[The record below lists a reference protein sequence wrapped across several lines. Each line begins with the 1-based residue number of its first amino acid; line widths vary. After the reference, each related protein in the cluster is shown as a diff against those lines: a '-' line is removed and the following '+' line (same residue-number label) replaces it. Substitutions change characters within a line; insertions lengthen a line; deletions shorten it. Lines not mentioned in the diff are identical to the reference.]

1 MIRVAAF
8 LMILSALAPF
18 QALAQSKE
26 NPLAGFVLSS
36 GGSGE
41 TSAIEWPGR
50 FSGYTNYWQ
59 TIAWTWHQY
68 GNLFIMGQ
76 PDVGS
81 AIDQNRADITEEL
94 GLPGL
99 VLVEGFLDSWL
110 RSDPF
115 ELENP
120 GEDALGRALAQTD
133 VLAWIKLETKDGVT
147 FSGPLYERLSRFSGD
162 YWHPQ
167 IAVPGSHQYWSALGH
182 ELLVCALSK
191 GDRRFFAVAYRA
203 EADRL
208 RFRELLAG
216 LREVVGR
223 YDIHRGWFGT
233 GTLLHSVTCHPG
245 HPLEVIGRGLEQGND
260 WFTFSGYMDFLML
273 KQLPEW
279 LGKVGLNI
287 PVDVGTGKATHSLG
301 TVAYGLENYDGFKI
315 QDMPTEEEWIKFVKD
330 RGGHVFRPV
339 WAPDCDKYK
348 YDGQIGI
355 DGNKKQIDTE
365 DVPFILQTGL
375 IKDEAP
381 ACMVLFAEKG
391 RRWTR
396 DEMWRAIL
404 GRKAVGVLPQGR
416 MMGPARFRCAL
427 QLLLLDRVYLEK
439 VFGDVVQIEAGLR
452 HYELEVKP
460 SNRTGAALPVALEV
474 KTGPE
479 LEVVFEGTSNRAV
492 RRTERTVEIPLE
504 PGRGSWAYAFR
515 IRPTAAAMGQ
525 ANPILVELRW
535 KGGLKRTMA
544 VLDLPPAVSVHK
556 LLHGFAPEVVY
567 PVSVHNF
574 TEAKSYPVEVRV
586 YAKDRPETLVLA
598 TAQTGTAATGEHQ
611 ALEFKLP
618 LRAGSYVVKTTALG
632 VTAETQL
639 GVGEPA
645 GQVTVT
651 PVDLNG
657 DGLMEYRLENDKVR
671 VTLLAIGARVIEYIV
686 KEKNDN
692 VLFKLWPDKEYSDRR
707 PFRERGFYP
716 YGGFEDFLGQASIET
731 HKVYDAEVFKSGG
744 SSVSVRMMADYYGNR
759 MEKIFTLDGASPLLE
774 VRFAIEFRNPELNM
788 LGPQPILALGEK
800 HWTEDV
806 FVVPARAGRREVR
819 MRPEE
824 YFGEVFFLKEGWN
837 AGRDT
842 VEDVSFVGAFPVSEP
857 EFLHMWMNHPSN
869 GESAHYYAEFQPW
882 VPIFQKTVRY
892 FSYYL
897 WGAAGPWEKGLEE
910 LRRRNLITTA
920 K

>member
-1 MIRVAAF
+1 MRRHTLA
-8 LMILSALAPF
+8 LSAALLLIVVVGAPCP
-18 QALAQSKE
+18 AAAQGQDRFDKFK
-26 NPLAGFVLSS
+26 PIS
-36 GGSGE
+36 GDGQLPGE
-41 TSAIEWPGR
+41 PARDPVWYNGR

-59 TIAWTWHQY
+59 TIAWRWRQH
-68 GNLFIMGQ
+68 GNLFLIGL
-76 PDVGS
+76 PDMEE
-81 AIDQNRADITEEL
+81 AIRQNRVDIAEEL

-99 VLVEGFLDSWL
+99 DVDYGFIDAWL
-110 RSDPF
+110 RSDPV
-115 ELENP
+115 ELQDPDAETLSR
-120 GEDALGRALAQTD
+120 ALGRAD
-133 VLAWIKLETKDGVT
+133 VLAWLEPSSQLGSALLLKGGIVT
-147 FSGPLYERLSRFSGD
+147 GGPVD
-162 YWHPQ
+162 PDK
-167 IAVPGSHQYWSALGH
+167 GSHQSRAANFRPIGTM
-182 ELLVCALSK
+182 ALSD
-191 GDRRFFAVAYRA
+191 GDRRLFVVTAA
-203 EADRL
+203 EPADRRRL
-208 RFRELLAG
+208 KELLSG
-216 LREVVGR
+216 LRDVVAR
-223 YDIHRGWFGT
+223 YDLHRGWFGA

-245 HPLEVIGRGLEQGND
+245 HPLEVIGQGLDQGND
-260 WFTFSGYMDFLML
+260 WFTFSGYMDFLMQ

-279 LGKVGLNI
+279 LQEVGLDI

-301 TVAYGLENYDGFKI
+301 TVAYGLKNYDGLKI

-330 RGGHVFRPV
+330 RDGYLFRPV
-339 WAPDCDKYK
+339 FAPDCDKFR
-348 YDGQIGI
+348 YDGEIAI
-355 DGNKKQIDTE
+355 DGNKKQIDT
-365 DVPFILQTGL
+365 DKIPFILQTGL

-404 GRKAVGVLPQGR
+404 GRRAVGVLPLGR
-416 MMGPARFRCAL
+416 MMGPASFRNAL
-427 QLLLLDRVYLEK
+427 QLLLLDRVYLENLFADRVQLEAVVKGGTTLK
-439 VFGDVVQIEAGLR
+439 VMVTCFSSTPFKGT
-452 HYELEVKP
+452 LEVRP
-460 SNRTGAALPVALEV
+460 APGITITGRAREAEFDGGGKGMFSFALGL
-474 KTGPE
+474 
-479 LEVVFEGTSNRAV
+479 TS
-492 RRTERTVEIPLE
+492 
-504 PGRGSWAYAFR
+504 
-515 IRPTAAAMGQ
+515 AAMGK

-535 KGGLKRTMA
+535 KGGTKRTLA

-556 LLHGFAPEVVY
+556 LLYGQAPEIVF

-586 YAKDRPETLVLA
+586 FAKDRPTEPVLA
-598 TAQTGTAATGEHQ
+598 TALTATAATGGHQ

-618 LRAGSYVVKTTALG
+618 LRSGSYVVKTTALG

-651 PVDLNG
+651 PVDLDG
-657 DGLMEYRLENDKVR
+657 DGLMEYRLENDQVR
-671 VTLLAIGARVIEYIV
+671 VTLLAIGARVIEYVV

-692 VLFKLWPDKEYSDRR
+692 VFFKLWPEKEATDRR

-731 HKVYDAEVFKSGG
+731 HKVYDAEVIKSGG
-744 SSVSVRMMADYYGNR
+744 TSASVRMTADYYGNKL
-759 MEKIFTLDGASPLLE
+759 EKIFTLDGASPLLE
-774 VRFAIEFRNPELNM
+774 ARFAIDFRDPELNM
-788 LGPQPILALGEK
+788 LGPQPILSLGEK
-800 HWTEDV
+800 HGTEDV
-806 FVVPARAGRREVR
+806 FVVPAKTGLEEVR

-824 YFGEVFFLKEGWN
+824 YFGEVFFLREGWN

-857 EFLHMWMNHPSN
+857 EFLHVWMNHPSN
-869 GESAHYYAEFQPW
+869 GESAHYYAELQPW

>member
-1 MIRVAAF
+1 MKCRATIGMSAVLLATALLMADPVRAAG
-8 LMILSALAPF
+8 
-18 QALAQSKE
+18 QD
-26 NPLAGFVLSS
+26 PLARFVRVS
-36 GGSGE
+36 GPAAAPGAPVE
-41 TSAIEWPGR
+41 YQGR

-59 TIAWTWHQY
+59 TIAWRWEQY
-68 GNLFIMGQ
+68 GNLFLIGQ
-76 PDVGS
+76 PDVRQ
-81 AIDQNRADITEEL
+81 AIDQNKADIAEEL

-99 VLVEGFLDSWL
+99 VLDEGFLDAWL
-110 RSDPF
+110 KSKAV
-115 ELENP
+115 ELEDP
-120 GEDALGRALAQTD
+120 DAGRLGMALAKGN
-133 VLAWIKLETKDGVT
+133 VLAWMKPGTDLSADLLGRGKLTGGARNV
-147 FSGPLYERLSRFSGD
+147 S
-162 YWHPQ
+162 
-167 IAVPGSHQYWSALGH
+167 ASHQAGASDFH
-182 ELLVCALSK
+182 EIPAFVLSD
-191 GDRRFFAVAYRA
+191 GTRMLFVVQAGRPADRR
-203 EADRL
+203 
-208 RFRELLAG
+208 RFRDLLTG
-216 LREVVGR
+216 MRGVFER
-223 YDIHRGWFGT
+223 YDLHRGWFGT

-245 HPLEVIGRGLEQGND
+245 HPLEVIGQGLGQGND
-260 WFTFSGYMDFLML
+260 WFSFSGYMDYLMRE
-273 KQLPEW
+273 QLPRW
-279 LGKVGLNI
+279 LQKVGLDI
-287 PVDVGTGKATHSLG
+287 PVDVGTGKASHSLG
-301 TVAYGLENYDGFKI
+301 TVAYGLRSYDGLKI

-330 RGGHVFRPV
+330 RGGYLFRPV

-348 YDGQIGI
+348 YDGQIAI

-391 RRWTR
+391 RPWTR
-396 DEMWRAIL
+396 DEMWRSVMD
-404 GRKAVGVLPQGR
+404 RRAVGVLPQGR
-416 MMGPARFRCAL
+416 MMGPAPFRQAL
-427 QLLLLDRVYLEK
+427 QLLLLDRVYLEDRSSDRILLEATVDGYALK
-439 VFGDVVQIEAGLR
+439 VTAANSSGVPIEAT
-452 HYELEVKP
+452 LEIRP
-460 SNRTGAALPVALEV
+460 A
-474 KTGPE
+474 PE
-479 LEVVFEGTSNRAV
+479 LGVENRSRKISLPA
-492 RRTERTVEIPLE
+492 
-504 PGRGSWAYAFR
+504 GSLQQFSFP
-515 IRPTAAAMGQ
+515 IRPSGAAMGQ
-525 ANPILVELRW
+525 ANPILIQASW
-535 KGGLKRTMA
+535 KGGRKRTLA

-574 TEAKSYPVEVRV
+574 TEAKSYPVEVKV
-586 YAKDRPETLVLA
+586 YAKDKPGTPVLA
-598 TAQTGTAATGEHQ
+598 TSLTGAAATAGHQ

-618 LRAGSYVVKTTALG
+618 LRPGSYTVKTTALG
-632 VTAETQL
+632 VTNETQL
-639 GVGEPA
+639 GVGEAA
-645 GQVTVT
+645 GKVTVT
-651 PVDLNG
+651 PIDLNG

-686 KEKNDN
+686 KEKNDD
-692 VLFKLWPDKEYSDRR
+692 VLFKLWPEKEYSDRR

-731 HKVYDAEVFKSGG
+731 HKVYDAEIVQNGGTSG
-744 SSVSVRMMADYYGNR
+744 SVKMTADYYGNR

-806 FVVPARAGRREVR
+806 FVIPAKTGRREVR

-892 FSYYL
+892 FSYYM
-897 WGAAGPWEKGLEE
+897 WASAGPWENGLEE
-910 LRRRNLITTA
+910 LRRRNLITVA